1 MSRAL
6 WAALLVAGY
15 ALLCLAC
22 WWRHRRCNAL
32 AQADAAALLPA
43 SEGGTPLLVLH
54 ASQTGAAEALA
65 WQTARAL
72 HLAGLP
78 VRVLPL
84 GQAQP
89 ADLAGARQALFI
101 AATCG
106 EGDPP
111 DSAVPFVRDVMG
123 RDDIDLGTLHIA
135 VLALGDATY
144 AQFCGF
150 GRTLD
155 AWLLA
160 RGAQPLF
167 PRLDVDR
174 EDAATLAEWRRH
186 LSHVAGSS
194 DSLRWD
200 DQPFTPWRLVERRVL
215 NPGST
220 GAPVVHLGFEPLGAD
235 LPDWQA
241 GDLVQLQLDDAEDRV
256 PREYTLASL
265 PTDGRLE
272 LMVRL
277 LRRDDGSTGRAS
289 GWLAQGLALGGSAAL
304 RLRAHSAFRIGDNA
318 ARPLIL
324 IGNGTG
330 LAGLR
335 AHLKA
340 RQHAASPAPAWLIY
354 GERQQAH
361 DAHYADEIAA
371 WQASGV
377 LAHADLA
384 FSRDAGN
391 GPRYVQHALALQRER
406 LVAWVDNGAAIY
418 VCGSLEGMAA
428 GVQALLCEVL
438 GAQHVDA
445 LIAQGRYRRDVY

>member
-1 MSRAL
+1 MSREL
-6 WAALLVAGY
+6 WAALLLAGY
-15 ALLCLAC
+15 GLLCLAC
-22 WWRHRRCNAL
+22 WWRHRRRIAL

-43 SEGGTPLLVLH
+43 GDAGTPLLVLH

-89 ADLAGARQALFI
+89 ADLTGARQALFI

-106 EGDPP
+106 EGDAP
-111 DSAVPFVRDVMG
+111 DSAVPFVRDVMR
-123 RDDIDLGTLHIA
+123 RDDIDLGALHIA

-150 GRTLD
+150 GRALD

-167 PRLDVDR
+167 PRLDADR

-194 DSLRWD
+194 DSLSWD
-200 DQPFTPWRLVERRVL
+200 EQPFTPWRLIERRML
-215 NPGST
+215 NPGSA
-220 GAPVVHLGFEPLGAD
+220 GAPVVHLAFEPIEPP

-241 GDLVQLQLDDAEDRV
+241 GDLAQLQLDDPDDRV

-265 PTDGRLE
+265 PSDGRLE

-289 GWLAQGLALGGSAAL
+289 GWLAQGLGLGGTAAL

-340 RQHAASPAPAWLIY
+340 REHSRSAAPAWLIY
-354 GERQQAH
+354 GERQSAH
-361 DAHYADEIAA
+361 DTHYADEIAA
-371 WQASGV
+371 WQASGM
-377 LAHADLA
+377 LAHVDLA
-384 FSRDAGN
+384 FSRDAGD
-391 GPRYVQHALALQRER
+391 GPRYVQHALAQQRER
-406 LVAWVDNGAAIY
+406 LAAWVDNDAAIY